1 MRYASAVRVET
12 DPFLKMFDDLIVELK
27 QHQVSDENKTTFVIA
42 LSCCYLHV
50 TELNGSALDIFD
62 DEELLP
68 AVTTH
73 ILFWVDQRDQRCLW
87 PEFTLRCGHTT
98 GCWNEVCLICGIQVF
113 QA

>member
-42 LSCCYLHV
+42 LSRCHLHV

-62 DEELLP
+62 DE
-68 AVTTH
+68 
-73 ILFWVDQRDQRCLW
+73 
-87 PEFTLRCGHTT
+87 
-98 GCWNEVCLICGIQVF
+98 
-113 QA
+113 